1 MVCGDGDEDQG
12 RRRIRR
18 REDGVR
24 GWGRYWREVV
34 AVLAG
39 AAGRLWSGWCRGC
52 WRRAD
57 RKGAGVWL
65 CLSTLSS

>member
-1 MVCGDGDEDQG
+1 MACGDEDEDQG
-12 RRRIRR
+12 RRWIRQ

-39 AAGRLWSGWCRGC
+39 AAGRRWS
-52 WRRAD
+52 
-57 RKGAGVWL
+57 
-65 CLSTLSS
+65 